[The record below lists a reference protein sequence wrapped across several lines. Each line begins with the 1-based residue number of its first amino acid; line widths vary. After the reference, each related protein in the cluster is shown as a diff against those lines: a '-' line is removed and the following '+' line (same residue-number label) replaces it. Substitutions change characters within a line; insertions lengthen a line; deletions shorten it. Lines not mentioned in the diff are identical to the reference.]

1 MELICNY
8 IPQKKKIDMITYPCH
23 NFIAA
28 LPRKLYSEAK
38 PSTLHNYCLAPN
50 TDQAVISTNAEPL
63 FTVKQNFLDMF
74 VSTIKSFHFVVLSNA
89 C

>member
-1 MELICNY
+1 
-8 IPQKKKIDMITYPCH
+8 MITYPCQ

-38 PSTLHNYCLAPN
+38 PSTLHNYSLVPN
-50 TDQAVISTNAEPL
+50 TDQAIISINAEPL
-63 FTVKQNFLDMF
+63 FTVEQNVLDIF
-74 VSTIKSFHFVVLSNA
+74 VSTTKSFHFVVLSNA